1 MKLEKRHLKLN
12 AKICGRMCV
21 LGLSSF
27 ITQFALVIVIA
38 AVNNTLKVTG
48 EA

>member
-1 MKLEKRHLKLN
+1 MTRCKTVKLEKHHFKLK
-12 AKICGRMCV
+12 ARTCGRMCV

-38 AVNNTLKVTG
+38 TANNTL
-48 EA
+48 